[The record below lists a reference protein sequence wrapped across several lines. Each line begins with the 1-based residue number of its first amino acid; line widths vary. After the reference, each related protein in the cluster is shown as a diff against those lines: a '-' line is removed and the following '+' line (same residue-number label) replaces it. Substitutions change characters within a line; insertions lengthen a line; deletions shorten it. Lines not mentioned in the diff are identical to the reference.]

1 MSKIKNPNLWESG
14 ERKIYWA
21 KLHMPVL
28 NSLEEE
34 YKFTKPFLGKTIG
47 MCIHLE
53 AKTACLALA
62 FKNSGAD
69 VVCCGSN
76 PLSTQDDVVASL
88 VKKGVEVF
96 AWRGET
102 EEEYKENLRE
112 VLRFN
117 PDLLIDD
124 GFDLTTTLLKE
135 FPQLKEKLLGVGE
148 ETTTGVIR
156 AKALLEEKG
165 LPFPVIA
172 VNNAKVKFLFD
183 NRYGTGESALSSF
196 MRNTNLLV
204 AGKIFVISGFGWV
217 GRGLAQKLQGMKA
230 RVIITEVDP
239 IKALEAIMEGF
250 EVMPMDS
257 AVKLGDVFITATG
270 NCKVIREEHF
280 LSMKD
285 GAILG
290 NAGHFNVEIDMRGLE
305 KIAKDKR
312 EVREN
317 ITEYLLPNG
326 RKIYV
331 IAEGR
336 LLNLAGGDGHPVEIM
351 DLSFS
356 VQYLV
361 MLWLNK
367 EGRNLKKSV
376 LDVPKEI
383 EREVAERKLKSMGI
397 SWDSLTEEQEKYLK
411 SWEVL

>member
-1 MSKIKNPNLWESG
+1 MSKIKDLNLWGSG
-14 ERKIYWA
+14 EKKVYWA
-21 KLHMPVL
+21 KTHMPVL
-28 NSLEEE
+28 NFLDEE
-34 YKFTKPFLGKTIG
+34 YSFKKPFLNKTIG

-53 AKTACLALA
+53 AKTACLALV
-62 FKNSGAD
+62 FKRGGAR

-88 VKKGVEVF
+88 VKEGIEVF

-112 VLRFN
+112 VLRFE

-124 GFDLTTTLLKE
+124 GFDLTTILLKE
-135 FPQLKEKLLGVGE
+135 FPHLKEKILGVGE

-156 AKALLEEKG
+156 ARALLEEKG

-172 VNNAKVKFLFD
+172 VNNARVKFLFD

-204 AGKIFVISGFGWV
+204 AGKVFVISGFGWV
-217 GRGLAQKLQGMKA
+217 GRGLAHKLQGMKA
-230 RVIITEVDP
+230 KVIITEVDS
-239 IKALEAIMEGF
+239 IKALEAVMEGF
-250 EVMPMDS
+250 GVMPMED

-290 NAGHFNVEIDMRGLE
+290 NAGHFNVEIDMKTLE
-305 KIAKDKR
+305 KISRDKR

-351 DLSFS
+351 DLSFAI
-356 VQYLV
+356 QYLV
-361 MLWLNK
+361 MLWLNR
-367 EGRNLKKSV
+367 EGKDLPNSV

-383 EREVAERKLKSMGI
+383 ERKVAEIKLKSMRI
-397 SWDSLTEEQEKYLK
+397 NWDSLTEEQEKYLK
-411 SWEVL
+411 SWEI

>member
-28 NSLEEE
+28 NSLEKE
-34 YKFTKPFLGKTIG
+34 YKDTKPFLGKTIG

-62 FKNSGAD
+62 LKNSGAE

-135 FPQLKEKLLGVGE
+135 FSQLKEKLLGVGE

-156 AKALLEEKG
+156 AKALLEDKG

-183 NRYGTGESALSSF
+183 NRYGTGESALASF

-204 AGKIFVISGFGWV
+204 AGKVFVISGFGWV

-361 MLWLNK
+361 MLWLSK
-367 EGRNLKKSV
+367 EGRNLQKSV

-383 EREVAERKLKSMGI
+383 EREVAERKLRSMGI
-397 SWDSLTEEQEKYLK
+397 SWDSLTEEQERYLK

>member
-1 MSKIKNPNLWESG
+1 MSKIKNINLWESG
-14 ERKIYWA
+14 EKKIYWA
-21 KLHMPVL
+21 KNHMPL
-28 NSLEEE
+28 LSSLEEE
-34 YKFTKPFLGKTIG
+34 YSVKKPFLDKTIG
-47 MCIHLE
+47 ICIHLE

-62 FKNSGAD
+62 LQKGGAN

-88 VKKGVEVF
+88 VKEGIEVF

-112 VLRFN
+112 VLKFN

-135 FPQLKEKLLGVGE
+135 FPHLKEKLLGVGE
-148 ETTTGVIR
+148 ETTTGVLR
-156 AKALLEEKG
+156 AKALLEEKK
-165 LPFPVIA
+165 LPFPVVA

-183 NRYGTGESALSSF
+183 NRYGTGESALASF
-196 MRNTNLLV
+196 MKNTNLLV
-204 AGKIFVISGFGWV
+204 AGKTFVISGFGWV

-230 RVIITEVDP
+230 KVIITEVDP
-239 IKALEAIMEGF
+239 IKALEAVMEGF
-250 EVMPMDS
+250 EVMPMED
-257 AVKLGDVFITATG
+257 AVKIGDVFITATG

-290 NAGHFNVEIDMRGLE
+290 NAGHFNVEIDMNALE
-305 KIAKDKR
+305 KIAKIKR

-317 ITEYLLPNG
+317 ITEYLLPNEK
-326 RKIYV
+326 KIYV

-351 DLSFS
+351 DLSFAI
-356 VQYLV
+356 QYLV
-361 MLWLNK
+361 MVWLSK
-367 EGRNLKKSV
+367 EGKNLPKSI
-376 LDVPKEI
+376 LDVPQEI
-383 EREVAERKLKSMGI
+383 EREIAERKLKSMGI
-397 SWDSLTEEQEKYLK
+397 CWDSLTEEQEKYLK
-411 SWEVL
+411 SWEV